1 MIVPTRALIVVC
13 YPRGGRWGG
22 VSLGPRR
29 RLVQARQRQL
39 GGGKLLAQV
48 RDLVSQALDLEAL
61 RAYER
66 ILLGL
71 NDGRVVE
78 VFVASQR
85 HEWARVTVYDRRR
98 PMTAVPDLLR
108 AADPS
113 GQVDDVLALP
123 DHLRDALW
131 RVESAGIAPF
141 TSTGL
146 VVAGMGGSAIG
157 ADLATVAFG
166 ARLTAPL
173 VVARGYELPAWLRP
187 DRAVLCSSYSGDTEE
202 TLACYEAAEALG
214 TRRVAATTGGRL
226 AELARR
232 DGVPVIGLPAGLQ
245 PRAAVGY
252 TFVCAAE
259 VAALAGVADAIRTE
273 IDSSA
278 AHLEGMR
285 EGILERAGEIGR
297 QLEGALPIVYGADLT
312 APVGYRWKCQMNEN
326 AKLPAFSH
334 GLPEADHNEIVGWGG
349 SDAWPLAAIF
359 LADRDQHPR
368 VRQRLELTAEI
379 VAPHAAAVIQL
390 ETEGESRTERLL
402 WAVMLGDL
410 VSLQVA
416 ALRGVDPRPID
427 AIERLKDR
435 LGRP

>member
-1 MIVPTRALIVVC
+1 
-13 YPRGGRWGG
+13 
-22 VSLGPRR
+22 
-29 RLVQARQRQL
+29 
-39 GGGKLLAQV
+39 
-48 RDLVSQALDLEAL
+48 
-61 RAYER
+61 
-66 ILLGL
+66 
-71 NDGRVVE
+71 
-78 VFVASQR
+78 
-85 HEWARVTVYDRRR
+85 VTDIPESV
-98 PMTAVPDLLR
+98 R

-113 GQVDDVLALP
+113 GQVEDVLALP

-141 TSTGL
+141 PSTGL

-157 ADLATVAFG
+157 ADLAAVAFG
-166 ARLTAPL
+166 SRLTAPL

-202 TLACYEAAEALG
+202 TLACYEAADALG

-252 TFVCAAE
+252 MFVVAAE

-278 AHLEGMR
+278 AHLEEIR
-285 EGILERAGEIGR
+285 EPLLQRAGELGGE
-297 QLEGALPIVYGADLT
+297 LEGTIPIVYGADLT
-312 APVGYRWKCQMNEN
+312 APVAYRWKCQVNEN

-334 GLPEADHNEIVGWGG
+334 DLPEADHNEIAGWGG
-349 SDAWPLAAIF
+349 SGDRPLAAIF

-368 VRQRLELTAEI
+368 VRQRLDLTADLI
-379 VAPHAAAVIQL
+379 APHAAAVVRI

-402 WAVMLGDL
+402 WAVLLGDL
-410 VSLQVA
+410 VSLQLA
-416 ALRGVDPRPID
+416 ARRGVDPGPVE
-427 AIERLKDR
+427 AIERLKEE
-435 LGRP
+435 LGQP